1 MFLGLFLD
9 FIFNANDL
17 FWANTITTLFH
28 AIDSY
33 LKLEHFVFGDI
44 LEYKEMIDIA

>member
-28 AIDSY
+28 AIYSY
-33 LKLEHFVFGDI
+33 LELEHFALGDI